1 MNSRI
6 KNTSGRLKRKT
17 TSVTVKIAG
26 TEIKLD
32 PRINATEFR
41 KFALMNPQLF
51 ERITRKMVAVPV
63 VVHVEDVGIN
73 IDGYKLVPDKKVG
86 FDSRQNRRVKLAV
99 KQALRHAREKHAL
112 LPIFGPL
119 PDKTEGVLERVVKR
133 VNQRQQRIS
142 TCRID
147 SKDIKLQS
155 IDTKVGIV
163 IWPIDIK

>member
-6 KNTSGRLKRKT
+6 KNISGRLQRKT
-17 TSVTVKIAG
+17 TLVTVEIAG
-26 TEIKLD
+26 TKIKLD
-32 PRINATEFR
+32 PRINATEFK
-41 KFALMNPQLF
+41 KFAFTNPQLF

-73 IDGYKLVPDKKVG
+73 IDGYKLVPDKKVD

-99 KQALRHAREKHAL
+99 KQALRYVRERHAL
-112 LPIFGPL
+112 LPLSPL
-119 PDKTEGVLERVVKR
+119 PDKTEGVLDRVVKR